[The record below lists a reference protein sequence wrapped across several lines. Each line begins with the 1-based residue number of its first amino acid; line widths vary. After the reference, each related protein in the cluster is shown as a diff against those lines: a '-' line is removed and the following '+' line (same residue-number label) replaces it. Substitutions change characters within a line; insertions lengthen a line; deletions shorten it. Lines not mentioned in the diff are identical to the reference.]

1 MPTTQPTTHMPR
13 TAPGERV
20 STAEPARRRSGG
32 PARRPLTGML
42 LVAPTTVIVAALF
55 VVPLGIL
62 LYMSVSDWPLLGSP
76 TPNGVAN
83 YRQIT
88 KDDQFLHAIT
98 FTLVYTVI
106 TTVVLFAVAFVLV
119 AI

>member
-1 MPTTQPTTHMPR
+1 MSTTHTTK
-13 TAPGERV
+13 TAPGER
-20 STAEPARRRSGG
+20 AREPEPARRRSGG

-42 LVAPTTVIVAALF
+42 LVAPTAVIVAALF

-76 TPNGVAN
+76 TPNGVDN
-83 YRQIT
+83 YQQIA

-98 FTLVYTVI
+98 FTLIYTVI
-106 TTVVLFAVAFVLV
+106 
-119 AI
+119 